1 MRGNPYLPKACY
13 MLSKLVL
20 SASTQETYHYLHFTD
35 GKKKKGTESNYFG
48 QGQRARKRWRLDPET
63 LNT

>member
-35 GKKKKGTESNYFG
+35 GKKKKRHRIQLLWPRSESKKEMEV
-48 QGQRARKRWRLDPET
+48 RS
-63 LNT
+63 

>member
-35 GKKKKGTESNYFG
+35 GKKKKKAQN
-48 QGQRARKRWRLDPET
+48 PIT
-63 LNT
+63 LAKVREQERDGG